1 MKIYGV
7 TGGKN
12 TGKTGLIERL
22 VKEFV
27 IRGVTVSTIK
37 HAHHDTD
44 IDQPGRDSYRH
55 REAGAH
61 QVVLSSKHRWA
72 VMTELRDA
80 PEADLKSIIRSLE
93 PVQLTLIEGYKNDP
107 HPKIE
112 TFRLVISKPLLAL
125 TNSSIK
131 GVASDSSIPGLE
143 IPIFDLNDTG
153 KIADFISEEVRL

>member
-44 IDQPGRDSYRH
+44 IDQPGRDSHRH

-72 VMTELRDA
+72 LMTELRDA

-131 GVASDSSIPGLE
+131 AVASDSPIPGLE

>member
-131 GVASDSSIPGLE
+131 GVASDSPISGLE

>member
-1 MKIYGV
+1 V

-44 IDQPGRDSYRH
+44 IDQPGRDSHRH

-131 GVASDSSIPGLE
+131 GVASDSPISGLE

>member
-44 IDQPGRDSYRH
+44 IDQPGRDSHRH

-131 GVASDSSIPGLE
+131 GSAISSISSLVF
-143 IPIFDLNDTG
+143 PIFDLNDTE

>member
-44 IDQPGRDSYRH
+44 IDQPGRDSHRH

-131 GVASDSSIPGLE
+131 GVASDSPISGLE

>member
-27 IRGVTVSTIK
+27 NRGVTVSTIK

-44 IDQPGRDSYRH
+44 IDQPGRDSHRH

-61 QVVLSSKHRWA
+61 QVVLSTKHRWA
-72 VMTELRDA
+72 IMTELRDA
-80 PEADLKSIIRSLE
+80 PEVDLKNIIRSLE
-93 PVQLTLIEGYKNDP
+93 PVQLTLIEGYKNEP

-112 TFRLVISKPLLAL
+112 TFRLTISKPLLAL

-131 GVASDSSIPGLE
+131 GIASDSPIPGLE
-143 IPIFDLNDTG
+143 IPIFDLNDTV

>member
-27 IRGVTVSTIK
+27 NRGVTVSTIK

-44 IDQPGRDSYRH
+44 IDQPGRDSHRH

-61 QVVLSSKHRWA
+61 QVVLSTKHRWA
-72 VMTELRDA
+72 IMTELRDA
-80 PEADLKSIIRSLE
+80 PEVDLKSIIRSLE
-93 PVQLTLIEGYKNDP
+93 PVQLTLIEGYK
-107 HPKIE
+107 
-112 TFRLVISKPLLAL
+112 
-125 TNSSIK
+125 
-131 GVASDSSIPGLE
+131 
-143 IPIFDLNDTG
+143 
-153 KIADFISEEVRL
+153 

>member
-44 IDQPGRDSYRH
+44 IDQPGRDSHRH

-131 GVASDSSIPGLE
+131 GVASDSPISSLE

>member
-27 IRGVTVSTIK
+27 NRGVTVSTIK

-44 IDQPGRDSYRH
+44 IDQPGRDSHRH

-61 QVVLSSKHRWA
+61 QVVLSTKHRWA
-72 VMTELRDA
+72 IMTELRDA
-80 PEADLKSIIRSLE
+80 PEVDLKSIIRSLE
-93 PVQLTLIEGYKNDP
+93 PVQLTLIEGYKNEP

-112 TFRLVISKPLLAL
+112 TFRLTISKPLLAL

-131 GVASDSSIPGLE
+131 GIASDSPIPDLE
-143 IPIFDLNDTG
+143 IPIFDLNDTE

>member
-44 IDQPGRDSYRH
+44 IDQPGRDSYKH
-55 REAGAH
+55 RAAGAH

-131 GVASDSSIPGLE
+131 GVASDSPISGLE

>member
-44 IDQPGRDSYRH
+44 IDQPGRDSHRH

-72 VMTELRDA
+72 LMTELRDA

-131 GVASDSSIPGLE
+131 GVASDSPISGLE

>member
-55 REAGAH
+55 RAAGAH

-131 GVASDSSIPGLE
+131 GSAISSISSLV
-143 IPIFDLNDTG
+143 FSRR
-153 KIADFISEEVRL
+153 FI

>member
-44 IDQPGRDSYRH
+44 IDQPGRDSHRH

-131 GVASDSSIPGLE
+131 GVASDSPIPDLE

>member
-27 IRGVTVSTIK
+27 NRGVTVSTIK

-44 IDQPGRDSYRH
+44 IDQPGRDSHRH

-61 QVVLSSKHRWA
+61 QVVLSTKHRWA
-72 VMTELRDA
+72 IMTELRDA
-80 PEADLKSIIRSLE
+80 PEVDLKSIIRSLE
-93 PVQLTLIEGYKNDP
+93 PVQLTLIEGYKNEP

-112 TFRLVISKPLLAL
+112 TFRLTISKPLLAL

-131 GVASDSSIPGLE
+131 GIASDSPILGLE
-143 IPIFDLNDTG
+143 IPIFDLNDTE

>member
-27 IRGVTVSTIK
+27 NRGVTVSTIK

-44 IDQPGRDSYRH
+44 IDKPGRDSHRH

-61 QVVLSSKHRWA
+61 QVVLSTKHRWA
-72 VMTELRDA
+72 IMTELRDT
-80 PEADLKSIIRSLE
+80 PEVDLKSIIRSLE
-93 PVQLTLIEGYKNDP
+93 PVQLTLIEGYKNEP

-112 TFRLVISKPLLAL
+112 TFRLTISKPLLAL

-131 GVASDSSIPGLE
+131 GIASDSLITGLE
-143 IPIFDLNDTG
+143 IPIFDLNDTE

>member
-7 TGGKN
+7 TGCKN

-27 IRGVTVSTIK
+27 IRGVTISTIK

-44 IDQPGRDSYRH
+44 IDQPGRDSHRH

-61 QVVLSSKHRWA
+61 QVVLSTKHRWA

-112 TFRLVISKPLLAL
+112 TFRLAISKPLLAL

-131 GVASDSSIPGLE
+131 GIASDSPIPGLK

>member
-44 IDQPGRDSYRH
+44 IDQPGRDSHRH

-112 TFRLVISKPLLAL
+112 TFRLVLSKPLLAL

-131 GVASDSSIPGLE
+131 GVASDSPISGLE

>member
-55 REAGAH
+55 RAAGAH

-131 GVASDSSIPGLE
+131 GVASDSPISGLE